1 MSTDT
6 IGTRIKYWR
15 ARRGGMTQAVLA
27 GLAGLSQPYISQ
39 IEAGHRSIDS
49 RSTLIAI
56 ASALQVTVADL
67 LDQPGDP
74 TDPAKTGAAD
84 AVPAIWA
91 ALLEISDGDRRKPAG
106 SREQTVASLHATNN
120 LRFSADYIR
129 MARTL
134 PRLLAEASAHGGVLL
149 AEAAY
154 LTSTCLRHLGHR
166 HLAVDAARIAQA
178 AAEDVEHHAW
188 RGAARFA
195 YAQAL
200 PVEAAG
206 VAARAAGRTMTDLQ
220 PHATDRDV
228 RQVLGQLHL
237 AAALRSAVDGQ
248 TSTAA
253 DHLSEAEREAATLG
267 DPPPDG
273 GFNTMCFGPTNVV
286 LWRMAIAGE
295 SGDHAEVIDL
305 ARTVNVDALPIA
317 NRRQAYWMDLG
328 RALAQSGRKDREA
341 EVAFTRAEHIAPSL
355 FILNPLARDAVSAMV
370 RRTRRRAVSKELR
383 VLARRLGITLNA

>member
-1 MSTDT
+1 MDT
-6 IGTRIKYWR
+6 IGARIKYWR
-15 ARRGGMTQAVLA
+15 TRRGGMTQTVLA

-84 AVPAIWA
+84 TVPAIWA
-91 ALLEISDGDRRKPAG
+91 ALLEISEGERRKPDG
-106 SREQTVASLHATNN
+106 SREQVGATLAATNA
-120 LRFSADYIR
+120 LRINADYIR

-134 PRLLAEASAHGGVLL
+134 PGLLADAHAHGGVLL

-178 AAEDVEHHAW
+178 AAEDVENHAW
-188 RGAARFA
+188 RGASRFA

-206 VAARAAGRTMTDLQ
+206 IAARAAARTMSDLQ
-220 PHATDRDV
+220 PHASDRDV

-237 AAALRSAVDGQ
+237 AAALRSAVAGQ
-248 TSTAA
+248 SGTAE
-253 DHLSEAEREAATLG
+253 DHLTEAEREAATLG
-267 DPPPDG
+267 DPPADG
-273 GFNTMCFGPTNVV
+273 GFNTMCFGPTNVK
-286 LWRMAIAGE
+286 LWRMAIANE
-295 SGDHAEVIDL
+295 TGDHSLVVEL
-305 ARTVNVDALPIA
+305 ARMVTVDALPIA

-328 RALAQSGRKDREA
+328 RALAQSGRRDREA
-341 EVAFTRAEHIAPSL
+341 EVAFVRAERIAPSL
-355 FILNPLARDAVSAMV
+355 FVLNPLARDAVSAMV
-370 RRTRRRAVSKELR
+370 RRARRRALSKELR
-383 VLARRLGITLNA
+383 ALARRLDVAVGT

>member
-6 IGTRIKYWR
+6 IGTRIRYWR

-74 TDPAKTGAAD
+74 TGPAKTGAAD

-91 ALLEISDGDRRKPAG
+91 ALLEISDGDRRKPAD

-120 LRFSADYIR
+120 LRLSADYIR

-134 PRLLAEASAHGGVLL
+134 PGLLAEASARGGVLL

-195 YAQAL
+195 YTQAL

-248 TSTAA
+248 NSTAA

-267 DPPPDG
+267 DPPRDG
-273 GFNTMCFGPTNVV
+273 GFNTMCFGPTNVA

-341 EVAFTRAEHIAPSL
+341 EVAVTRAEHIAPSL

-370 RRTRRRAVSKELR
+370 RRARRRAVSKELR
-383 VLARRLGITLNA
+383 VLARRLDITLTA

>member
-1 MSTDT
+1 MQTVGPPVVAGPRPT
-6 IGTRIKYWR
+6 AQTATWGE
-15 ARRGGMTQAVLA
+15 RR
-27 GLAGLSQPYISQ
+27 LSQPYISQ
-39 IEAGHRSIDS
+39 IEAGRRSIDS

-56 ASALQVTVADL
+56 AAALQVTVADL

-74 TDPAKTGAAD
+74 ADPAKTGAAD

-91 ALLEISDGDRRKPAG
+91 ALLEISDGDRRRPSG
-106 SREQTVASLHATNN
+106 SPEQTVASLHATNI
-120 LRFSADYIR
+120 LRLSADYIR

-134 PRLLAEASAHGGVLL
+134 PGLLADASAHGGVLL

-154 LTSTCLRHLGHR
+154 LTSTCLRPLGHR

-206 VAARAAGRTMTDLQ
+206 VAARAAARTMADLQ
-220 PHATDRDV
+220 PHAAERKV

-248 TSTAA
+248 TGTAA
-253 DHLSEAEREAATLG
+253 DHLSEAEHEAATLG

-273 GFNTMCFGPTNVV
+273 GFNAMCFGPTNVV
-286 LWRMAIAGE
+286 LWRMTIAGE
-295 SGDHAEVIDL
+295 SPICCGWP
-305 ARTVNVDALPIA
+305 LPCSSTA
-317 NRRQAYWMDLG
+317 TGSPAG
-328 RALAQSGRKDREA
+328 RVSSLSGRTGSSR
-341 EVAFTRAEHIAPSL
+341 SCW
-355 FILNPLARDAVSAMV
+355 
-370 RRTRRRAVSKELR
+370 
-383 VLARRLGITLNA
+383 

>member
-120 LRFSADYIR
+120 LRLSADYIR

-134 PRLLAEASAHGGVLL
+134 PGLLAEASAHGGVLL

-248 TSTAA
+248 TRTAA

-341 EVAFTRAEHIAPSL
+341 EVAFTRAEHVAPSL

-370 RRTRRRAVSKELR
+370 RRARRRAVSRELR
-383 VLARRLGITLNA
+383 VLARRLDITINA